1 MKFATLALIATASA
15 AWTATVEKSGACP
28 TPTPLTAA
36 QKTALANKEKAA
48 KAEEEKMTAA

>member
-36 QKTALANKEKAA
+36 QESALAAKVKAA
-48 KAEEEKMTAA
+48 EAEEKKWTAA